1 MKWLL
6 REWLLFNCL
15 DRSNKMCYFLFIIK
29 RYFIFFRSW
38 WVDRIIWRFIHNNL
52 IVRQFIFI
60 ILNYWHT
67 FLNDCFLIGA
77 FLWRNIRLFVMI
89 SGNGM
94 IVNVV
99 NIKLMIIIDINRL
112 DNILI
117 LLIVMRT
124 VIIIFLLIDWWLW
137 ISTISS

>member
-1 MKWLL
+1 
-6 REWLLFNCL
+6 
-15 DRSNKMCYFLFIIK
+15 
-29 RYFIFFRSW
+29 
-38 WVDRIIWRFIHNNL
+38 
-52 IVRQFIFI
+52 
-60 ILNYWHT
+60 
-67 FLNDCFLIGA
+67 
-77 FLWRNIRLFVMI
+77 MI

-124 VIIIFLLIDWWLW
+124 VIIIFLLID
-137 ISTISS
+137 